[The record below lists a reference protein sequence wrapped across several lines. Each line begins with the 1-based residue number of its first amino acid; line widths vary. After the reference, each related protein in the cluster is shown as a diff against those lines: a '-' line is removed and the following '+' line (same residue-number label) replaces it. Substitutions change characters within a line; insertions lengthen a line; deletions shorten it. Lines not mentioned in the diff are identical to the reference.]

1 MDPKLKILF
10 RIVLPLFIF
19 AALYIFIT
27 DRLLEYYQNDFDALF
42 YIQTY
47 KSWCFVTLG
56 GLLIVVLLPFFNK
69 AVDRGL
75 KEIKSAH
82 ADHSAASSQAA
93 QVYLQS
99 YDYAPIGIL
108 NVTPALRII
117 RTNKHF
123 TDILGYQLDAL
134 ENHALL
140 DLIFSEDKSDLK
152 TFVANCLAQPA
163 AQNIHKLRLL
173 RKDGNVV
180 FAQLNAVL
188 FKEEEETGLLLY
200 LIEDVT
206 TYDIPAVSKQ
216 SQSQSP
222 VTKQSESELA
232 DFVQKHL
239 GMLDLAVGRLMLMT
253 QKLPQILKPEEG
265 DVATDYQDV
274 SEHIAKVVNNISTV
288 NLIESESL
296 TEEELYPAEVIGNA
310 IKQLKSS
317 GLAGGVIFKINVQ
330 NDLLLHTVPALF
342 KVIVAN
348 IIENAVKFR
357 KDSNLGHQVN
367 VSFMATDN
375 LFQFIVKDNGI
386 GISPDDQVHIFDMN
400 FHGTNS
406 TAGEGLGLFLV
417 KKCVDKL
424 NGQINVLSKLNHST
438 EITVNFK
445 GKQ

>member
-69 AVDRGL
+69 AVDRGV

-82 ADHSAASSQAA
+82 ADHSAASNQAA

-108 NVTPALRII
+108 NVTPSLRIK
-117 RTNKHF
+117 RSNKHF

-134 ENHALL
+134 ENHAFL
-140 DLIFSEDKSDLK
+140 DLIFSEDKGDLK

-163 AQNIHKLRLL
+163 AQNIHKVRLL

-200 LIEDVT
+200 IIEDVA
-206 TYDIPAVSKQ
+206 TYDSAPIVKQ
-216 SQSQSP
+216 SHSVAS
-222 VTKQSESELA
+222 KQSESELA

-239 GMLDLAVGRLMLMT
+239 GMLDLAVGRLMTMT
-253 QKLPQILKPEEG
+253 QKLPQILKPEEA
-265 DVATDYQDV
+265 DVATDYQDL
-274 SEHIAKVVNNISTV
+274 SEHIAKVVNNISTI

-296 TEEELYPAEVIGNA
+296 TEEELYPAEVIGSA

-348 IIENAVKFR
+348 VIENAVKFR

-367 VSFMATDN
+367 VSFIATDN

-386 GISPDDQVHIFDMN
+386 GISSDDQVHIFDMN

-424 NGQINVLSKLNHST
+424 EGHINVLSKLNHST

-445 GKQ
+445 GR

>member
-56 GLLIVVLLPFFNK
+56 GLLIVALLPFFNK
-69 AVDRGL
+69 AVDKGV
-75 KEIKSAH
+75 KEIRSAH
-82 ADHSAASSQAA
+82 ADHSASSNQAA
-93 QVYLQS
+93 KVYLQS

-108 NVTPALRII
+108 NVAPTLRII
-117 RTNKHF
+117 RSNKHF

-134 ENHALL
+134 ENHAFL
-140 DLIFSEDKSDLK
+140 DLIFGEDKNDFK
-152 TFVANCLAQPA
+152 AFVANCLAQPA
-163 AQNIHKLRLL
+163 AENIHKLRLL
-173 RKDGNVV
+173 KKDGNLV

-188 FKEEEETGLLLY
+188 FKEDEETGLLLY
-200 LIEDVT
+200 LLEDVT
-206 TYDIPAVSKQ
+206 TYDSIPVAKQ
-216 SQSQSP
+216 SQRATP
-222 VTKQSESELA
+222 KQSESELS
-232 DFVQKHL
+232 DFVHKHL
-239 GMLDLAVGRLMLMT
+239 GMLDLAVGRLMTMT
-253 QKLPQILKPEEG
+253 KKLPQILKPEEV
-265 DVATDYQDV
+265 DAAINYQDL
-274 SEHIAKVVNNISTV
+274 SEHISKVMNNISTV
-288 NLIESESL
+288 NLIESETL
-296 TEEELYPAEVIGNA
+296 IEEELYPAEVIGSA

-330 NDLLLHTVPALF
+330 NDLLLQTVPALF

-367 VSFMATDN
+367 VSFIATDN

-386 GISPDDQVHIFDMN
+386 GIAPEDLVHIFDMN

-424 NGQINVLSKLNHST
+424 DGQINVLSKLNHST

-445 GKQ
+445 GR